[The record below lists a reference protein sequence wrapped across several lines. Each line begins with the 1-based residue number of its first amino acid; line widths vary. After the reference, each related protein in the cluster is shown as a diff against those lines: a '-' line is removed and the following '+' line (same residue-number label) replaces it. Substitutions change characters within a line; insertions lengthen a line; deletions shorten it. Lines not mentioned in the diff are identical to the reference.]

1 MAEKGVG
8 LFVGATKRGR
18 EKDRGRGRA
27 SYRECVNLCKREA
40 MRTPGK
46 RVFTADPVAGGKS
59 KLTKSPAGGRPRLS
73 SAAFHKCV

>member
-8 LFVGATKRGR
+8 LFVGPTKRGKER
-18 EKDRGRGRA
+18 ERE

-46 RVFTADPVAGGKS
+46 RVFTADPVAGGKKQTDKIS
-59 KLTKSPAGGRPRLS
+59 CRRPASVKLLCFS
-73 SAAFHKCV
+73 